1 MDIKALTKLGIL
13 ERIFV
18 QFNDVFQKKEL
29 MHLKITG
36 PDHARL
42 GFGPLTFFEAGTSYT
57 VTLVTSP
64 ASFAIISKALGRQG
78 FSIRR
83 LPG

>member
-18 QFNDVFQKKEL
+18 QFNDVFQMKEFF
-29 MHLKITG
+29 HLKITG
-36 PDHARL
+36 PDHARF
-42 GFGPLTFFEAGTSYT
+42 GFGPVTFFEAGTSYT

-64 ASFAIISKALGRQG
+64 GSFAIISKALGRQG
-78 FSIRR
+78 FVIHR
-83 LPG
+83 LRG